1 MFKKIKIILVTLMLG
16 GMFSQGLVQAQGT
29 ILPKAKESGDAN
41 GLNSCNNYLVYFSEH
56 GQFLSN
62 DDADADATLGCA
74 IKTGRIS
81 LSMVPHFIKYFSN
94 YLLGMIG
101 LISLLFTVLGGVL
114 YVRDKEKGK
123 KYITNALMGMI
134 IAFLA
139 WTIVNV
145 IMAALTG

>member
-1 MFKKIKIILVTLMLG
+1 MVQTD
-16 GMFSQGLVQAQGT
+16 SVVQAQGT
-29 ILPKAKESGDAN
+29 ILPKAGSADKCDEVLKEFSGGGEKLEN
-41 GLNSCNNYLVYFSEH
+41 V
-56 GQFLSN
+56 
-62 DDADADATLGCA
+62 ADGMDKILGCA

-81 LSMVPHFIKYFSN
+81 LPMVPHFIKYFSN

-101 LISLLFTVLGGVL
+101 LVSLLFTVLGGVL
-114 YVRDKEKGK
+114 YVRDKDKGK
-123 KYITNALMGMI
+123 KYITNALTGMG

>member
-1 MFKKIKIILVTLMLG
+1 MFKKIKIILVTLTLG
-16 GMFSQGLVQAQGT
+16 VMFSQGLVQAQGT
-29 ILPKAKESGDAN
+29 ILPKAGEENCDELLKAYASGGYTDEIAPKRDV
-41 GLNSCNNYLVYFSEH
+41 L
-56 GQFLSN
+56 
-62 DDADADATLGCA
+62 LGCA

-81 LSMVPHFIKYFSN
+81 LSMVPYFIQYISN

-101 LISLLFTVLGGVL
+101 LVSLLFTVLGGVL
-114 YVRDKEKGK
+114 YVRDKDKGK
-123 KYITNALMGMI
+123 KYITNALTGMG